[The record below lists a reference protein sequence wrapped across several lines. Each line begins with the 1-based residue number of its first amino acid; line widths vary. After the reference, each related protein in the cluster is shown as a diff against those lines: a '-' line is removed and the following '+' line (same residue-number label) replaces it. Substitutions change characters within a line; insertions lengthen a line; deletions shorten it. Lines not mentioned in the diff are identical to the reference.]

1 MKREEFTRFQ
11 EAFLFPRF
19 PELEAWL
26 NNQGEDRRAETVESW
41 WEVLRYAELIHAQEA
56 VRRMH
61 AGDEPEPRSFSR
73 FPAAILA
80 VARNVAKEAHRR
92 AASRPGPRVVD
103 GEPVYQCLQCE
114 DFGMIAAWH
123 PDTLKEL
130 AAGERGT
137 LYTCVFACTCPAGT
151 LYRKWAP
158 VFDAERHL
166 PLRRRDADGQWRMH
180 YQHDAA
186 EIETAREFAERLYR
200 QREEQQ
206 AIPF

>member
-1 MKREEFTRFQ
+1 MKREEYLDL
-11 EAFLFPRF
+11 EDFLFARF
-19 PELEAWL
+19 PE
-26 NNQGEDRRAETVESW
+26 VESWFANMNETRRSETQSAW
-41 WEVLRYAELIHAQEA
+41 WEVLRYAELIHGQEA

-80 VARNVAKEAHRR
+80 IARKLAQDAHKK
-92 AASRPGPRVVD
+92 AASRPGPRIVD
-103 GEPVYQCLQCE
+103 GEPVYQCIQCE
-114 DFGMIAAWH
+114 DFGLVAAWH
-123 PDTLKEL
+123 PDTLAKL
-130 AAGERGT
+130 ASGERVT

-166 PLRRRDADGQWRMH
+166 PLRRRDADGQWRLH
-180 YQHDAA
+180 YQTDAA
-186 EIETAREFAERLYR
+186 EIEAAREFGESLYR